1 MSTWICNFVEYR
13 TRGEVSKVIAVYLN
27 GKLVSGD
34 KEKRVFWPTLLRGR
48 VLAIFRYRNFISR
61 FFFLDKL
68 VEIVMRSRIT
78 LKIEYFGIYLS
89 DKKSIFLNDVH

>member
-1 MSTWICNFVEYR
+1 M
-13 TRGEVSKVIAVYLN
+13 IAVYLN
-27 GKLVSGD
+27 GKLVSED
-34 KEKRVFWPTLLRGR
+34 KEKRVFWGDPFTGTS
-48 VLAIFRYRNFISR
+48 FSDFSISKFYFP